1 MLWTLIGAVIAAA
14 GVVLLLPGP
23 GAIEAFER
31 PATASGDTVSLTDPI
46 ESLWLGPEAMRLGA
60 SLPLASGE
68 QLDLGGRVS
77 VMPTPG
83 AAVLLGMGLLI
94 TLRRPR
100 SRPPAPASA
109 PKLNTLSNAA
119 LA

>member
-1 MLWTLIGAVIAAA
+1 
-14 GVVLLLPGP
+14 
-23 GAIEAFER
+23 IER
-31 PATASGDTVSLTDPI
+31 HGLK
-46 ESLWLGPEAMRLGA
+46 
-60 SLPLASGE
+60 
-68 QLDLGGRVS
+68 GRVVDIGS
-77 VMPTPG
+77 FEGDSITRISLINEGPFNSAIVLGELTVGVMPTPG